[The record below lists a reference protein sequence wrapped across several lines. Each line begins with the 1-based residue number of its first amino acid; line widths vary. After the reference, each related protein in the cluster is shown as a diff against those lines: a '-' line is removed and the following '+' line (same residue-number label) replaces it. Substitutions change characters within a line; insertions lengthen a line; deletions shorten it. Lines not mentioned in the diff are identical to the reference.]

1 MSEERKKYEY
11 TEQSTELEME
21 WKEGQIEKWW

>member
-11 TEQSTELEME
+11 TEQYRVLEME